1 MFTGGNSLRD
11 GPGPLLS
18 VGKGSRNPPAS
29 RRRGGRIGLPAPC
42 GPGAL
47 TDADIPA
54 AAMTV
59 KDADDGDYSTNFTL
73 TVKNGRLALSN
84 SKAAGLT
91 IIVR

>member
-1 MFTGGNSLRD
+1 MAKKFLLMMTVLVAVLLQACGTTD
-11 GPGPLLS
+11 GLT
-18 VGKGSRNPPAS
+18 NAD
-29 RRRGGRIGLPAPC
+29 LPA
-42 GPGAL
+42 A
-47 TDADIPA
+47 TI
-54 AAMTV
+54 TV

>member
-1 MFTGGNSLRD
+1 M
-11 GPGPLLS
+11 
-18 VGKGSRNPPAS
+18 
-29 RRRGGRIGLPAPC
+29 
-42 GPGAL
+42 